1 MTWESH
7 WDCKNQNIRK
17 ESKAMKEEMKV
28 NVCYEIEGHPVEF
41 EPENA
46 RVDAIKAYA
55 ELFRAAKEMEGENH
69 VR

>member
-1 MTWESH
+1 
-7 WDCKNQNIRK
+7 
-17 ESKAMKEEMKV
+17 MKEEMKV

-55 ELFRAAKEMEGENH
+55 ELFRAAKEKEGENH